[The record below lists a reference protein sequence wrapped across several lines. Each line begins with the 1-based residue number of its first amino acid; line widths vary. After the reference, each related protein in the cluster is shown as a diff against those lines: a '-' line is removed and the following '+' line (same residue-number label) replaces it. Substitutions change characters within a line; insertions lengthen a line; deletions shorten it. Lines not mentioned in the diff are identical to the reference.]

1 MTKSELI
8 QRMADAAEINRRQ
21 ASDCLDELRQAAVD
35 ELRGGEAFVLPG
47 VAKFTVVHREA
58 RTGRNVRT
66 GESIEI
72 PARDVVRCKI
82 SRPFQADCC
91 ED

>member
-8 QRMADAAEINRRQ
+8 TRMADAAEITRRQ
-21 ASDCLDELRQAAVD
+21 ASDALDELRQAAVD
-35 ELRGGEAFVLPG
+35 ELRGGEDFVLPG
-47 VAKFTVVHREA
+47 VAKFSVVHGEA
-58 RTGRNVRT
+58 RAGRNVRT